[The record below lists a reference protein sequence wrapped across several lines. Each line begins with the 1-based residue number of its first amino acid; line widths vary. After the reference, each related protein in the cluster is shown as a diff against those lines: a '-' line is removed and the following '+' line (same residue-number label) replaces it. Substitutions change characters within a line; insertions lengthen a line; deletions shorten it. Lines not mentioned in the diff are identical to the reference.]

1 MIYKRYAKHQLPGK
15 QTRYF
20 DEEWQDEYNL
30 TVFSEDRNI
39 IEKRERRCN
48 GAKRKRN
55 FRVKNRIKQL
65 AIYNEIDYLIRR
77 LYKNNVDGLSYT
89 DFKWLSK

>member
-39 IEKRERRCN
+39 IEKEKGVAMGQREN
-48 GAKRKRN
+48 
-55 FRVKNRIKQL
+55 VISVSRIESSNWK
-65 AIYNEIDYLIRR
+65 
-77 LYKNNVDGLSYT
+77 YT
-89 DFKWLSK
+89 MR